1 MAHSNAFNRYAFFS
15 GFTFTTIA
23 ILLTQLP
30 ELTQINTQIMLF
42 ILTAILSI
50 FLERMAEM
58 EVVVQHCVNLAPT
71 LPQTYYGWREKMD
84 DVTEMLSWPLLCIA
98 LTVMYLAWNLFYLAL
113 ASVFLIAI
121 FYTYTYIEVKPFLEY
136 RQKHPLIRK

>member
-1 MAHSNAFNRYAFFS
+1 LAHSNAFNRYAFFS

-30 ELTQINTQIMLF
+30 ELTQINTKIMLF

-50 FLERMAEM
+50 FLQRMAKM

-71 LPQTYYGWREKMD
+71 LPQTY
-84 DVTEMLSWPLLCIA
+84 
-98 LTVMYLAWNLFYLAL
+98 
-113 ASVFLIAI
+113 
-121 FYTYTYIEVKPFLEY
+121 
-136 RQKHPLIRK
+136 